1 MAFENI
7 PPAVARLY
15 ASLLARLVRLRTV
28 AATRAVPAAA
38 RLYAELLAHLTRL
51 YADRLAPLPSQAA
64 ALARQATGAARRLAA
79 RYPAEALLARGRQVA
94 DGWSGRLKMGWSTH
108 LAPLPERAIVLA
120 RRAADAARRVSAR
133 YRDGLAT
140 TFNASSFQRLSAGL
154 SALRAKALV
163 ARPTVPAL
171 APPAAPASARPSA
184 TKQPRPGRGTRRV
197 VRLAWTVFGISA
209 VFFLLYPTLVRSN
222 FLYLFGKSPGLE
234 ELENPKVEQ
243 ASEVFTAD
251 GVLLGRYFRENRSP
265 VLLSQMSPWLI
276 KSLIATEDARYYD
289 HSGIDAPSLVASLY
303 YGLRGDKR
311 GGSTIS
317 QQLAKNLYK
326 TRRGDNRGL
335 LGRVPGVGVLVA
347 KTKEWLTAVEL
358 ERRYTK
364 EEILRMYLNT
374 VEYGS
379 NAFGIKVAAK
389 TFFSTTP
396 DSLTAVQAATLVGLL
411 NNPTAF
417 NPRFHPDASRRRR
430 NVVLQRLGQAKLLPA
445 VEVARLQKQPIE
457 LDYEVE
463 KHIDGPDTYFRGAIS
478 QAANKWC
485 EAHGYDL
492 YRDGLRVY
500 TSIDSR
506 LQDHAEQ
513 AVHQRM
519 KSLQRTFDNFWR
531 SRHQDPW
538 VDEEGQTIPDFIQTQ
553 MRRTESYKALSARF
567 QGQPARLDSALRAK
581 RKMKVFTWK
590 RDDNDTTLV
599 MSPLDSLAYYK
610 HFLQAGMLTMDPFT
624 GSIKAWVGGLDYR
637 FFKYDHVKQGHRQAG
652 STFKPFVYLTA
663 LDNGYSPCDRIR
675 DQRVTIKYTEN
686 GLPMEWQPDNVTHE
700 YTGINMT
707 LRSAMARS
715 VNSVTAQLTEKVGWG
730 KVADYA
736 HKVGITSP
744 LLPVPSIGLG
754 SAGDVSVFEMVN
766 AYGTFLNNG
775 FRSEPRLITRI
786 EDRHGNVIQQFD
798 PVQKRAIG
806 PETAWLMLYM
816 LRGGM
821 EEPGGTSQGLWD
833 FQQLWRKDN
842 QIGGKTGTT
851 SNYSDGWYMGL
862 TKDLVSGI
870 WVGGEDRSIHFFRTQ
885 QGEGGRM
892 ALPIFGRFME
902 SVYQDDRLS
911 YDYGP
916 FPKPPVKINRKYVCY
931 TEYEPRRRASKV
943 DTVAADNILDLLNSG
958 GGGAKADSAQ
968 R

>member
-1 MAFENI
+1 MAEEN
-7 PPAVARLY
+7 
-15 ASLLARLVRLRTV
+15 T
-28 AATRAVPAAA
+28 
-38 RLYAELLAHLTRL
+38 
-51 YADRLAPLPSQAA
+51 
-64 ALARQATGAARRLAA
+64 
-79 RYPAEALLARGRQVA
+79 
-94 DGWSGRLKMGWSTH
+94 
-108 LAPLPERAIVLA
+108 
-120 RRAADAARRVSAR
+120 
-133 YRDGLAT
+133 
-140 TFNASSFQRLSAGL
+140 
-154 SALRAKALV
+154 
-163 ARPTVPAL
+163 
-171 APPAAPASARPSA
+171 PPAAPNATPARPAA
-184 TKQPRPGRGTRRV
+184 TAPRLRRPGRGTRRL
-197 VRLAWTVFGISA
+197 VRIAWTVFFIGA
-209 VFFLLYPTLVRSN
+209 GFFLAYPLLVRSN
-222 FLYLFGKSPGLE
+222 FLFLFGKSPSLE

-243 ASEVFTAD
+243 ASEVYTAD
-251 GVLLGRYFRENRSP
+251 GVLMGRYFRENRSP
-265 VLLSQMSPWLI
+265 VPLNQISPWLV
-276 KSLIATEDARYYD
+276 KALIATEDARYYD
-289 HSGIDAPSLVASLY
+289 HSGIDAPSLASTIY
-303 YGLRGDKR
+303 YGLKGDKR

-326 TRRGDNRGL
+326 TRRGENQGGL
-335 LGRVPGVGVLVA
+335 SHIPGVGTVVA

-396 DSLTAVQAATLVGLL
+396 DSLSPVQAATLVGLL

-417 NPRFHPDASRRRR
+417 NPKFHPAASRRRR
-430 NVVLQRLGQAKLLPA
+430 NVVLQRLGQSGALKPA
-445 VEVARLQKQPIE
+445 EVKALQAEPIV
-457 LDYEVE
+457 LDYQVE
-463 KHIDGPDTYFRGAIS
+463 KHIDGPDNYFRGAIS
-478 QAANKWC
+478 QAVNRWC
-485 EAHGYDL
+485 EAHGYDM
-492 YRDGLRVY
+492 YRDGLRIY
-500 TSIDSR
+500 TTLDSR
-506 LQDHAEQ
+506 MQDHAEQ

-519 KSLQRTFDNFWR
+519 KSLQQQFDNFWR
-531 SRHQDPW
+531 EKDQNPW
-538 VDEEGQTIPDFIQTQ
+538 VDEEGHEIPDFIETQ
-553 MRRTESYKALSARF
+553 MRRTQSYKALAARY
-567 QGQPARLDSALRAK
+567 QGQPARLDSALHAK
-581 RKMKVFTWK
+581 RSMKVFTWK
-590 RDDNDTTLV
+590 RTDGDTTLV

-610 HFLQAGMLTMDPFT
+610 RFLQAGMMTMDPFT

-637 FFKYDHVKQGHRQAG
+637 FFQYDHVKQGHRQAG

-675 DQRVTIKYTEN
+675 DQRVTIKYVEN
-686 GLPMEWQPDNVTHE
+686 GKPMEWQPDNVTRE

-754 SAGDVSVFEMVN
+754 SAGDVSVYEMVD
-766 AYGTFLNNG
+766 AYSTFMNNG

-786 EDRHGNVIQQFD
+786 EDRNGNVIQQFD
-798 PVQKRAIG
+798 PVQKRAIS
-806 PETAWLMLYM
+806 PETAWLMTYM

-833 FQQLWRKDN
+833 FEDLWRKNN

-870 WVGGEDRSIHFFRTQ
+870 WVGGEDRSIHFFRSQ

-892 ALPIFGRFME
+892 ALPIYGRYME
-902 SVYQDDRLS
+902 SIYKDKSLG

-916 FPKPPVKINRKYVCY
+916 FPKAPPALKRKYVCY
-931 TEYEPRRRASKV
+931 TEYEPRHRAAK
-943 DTVAADNILDLLNSG
+943 DTVSADNLLEQLNGSG
-958 GGGAKADSAQ
+958 KTDSV